1 MKFSSPSPDG
11 RAESDAGKA
20 SRRGRSEHS
29 LRRLTRCSRN
39 LGASRQPYS
48 VPPAPPV
55 GDPPCRP
62 GGAGAA
68 AGAGSRVRSPAKQR
82 TSGGTYLRRRRL
94 SSPRT
99 SHRPASGARA
109 GSSGLRAAA
118 GGSGYGELPGRAR
131 GVPAAGMVRRRRPPG
146 ARGGRVGAARGR
158 EGEGASAPAA
168 VAVALPLP
176 APARSCGS
184 GIGFRDRVIRSLLT
198 HRP

>member
-1 MKFSSPSPDG
+1 MAAPSQTLG
-11 RAESDAGKA
+11 RRAGGGEVNTRSDALPA
-20 SRRGRSEHS
+20 APEIWAPRDSHIQFLPR
-29 LRRLTRCSRN
+29 
-39 LGASRQPYS
+39 
-48 VPPAPPV
+48 PPS
-55 GDPPCRP
+55 GTPPCRP

-118 GGSGYGELPGRAR
+118 GGSGYGERPGRAR